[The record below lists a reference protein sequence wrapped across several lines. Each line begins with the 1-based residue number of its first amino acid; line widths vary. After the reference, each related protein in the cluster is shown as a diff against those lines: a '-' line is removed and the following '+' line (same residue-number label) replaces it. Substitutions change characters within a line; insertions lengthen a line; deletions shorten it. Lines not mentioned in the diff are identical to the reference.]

1 MTIDKLDALFAKFAP
16 IQKPEP
22 IIPQKIEEKGK
33 TSGTEDGFAQMFS
46 DAIKEVDNL
55 QSQADN
61 QIEGLTLGRDGVTTH
76 GAMLALERAD
86 TAFQLMSAIR
96 QKIVRAYEDLIRT
109 PI

>member
-16 IQKPEP
+16 IKKPEP
-22 IIPQKIEEKGK
+22 IIPHKVEDKSK
-33 TSGTEDGFAQMFS
+33 ASGSEGGFAQMFS
-46 DAIKEVDNL
+46 DAIKEVDSL
-55 QSQADN
+55 QTQAES

>member
-22 IIPQKIEEKGK
+22 VVPRTVENGSK
-33 TSGTEDGFAQMFS
+33 TPGSEGGFAQMFS
-46 DAIKEVDNL
+46 DAIKEVD
-55 QSQADN
+55 SMQAQAED
-61 QIEGLTLGRDGVTTH
+61 QIEGLTLGKDGVTTH

-96 QKIVRAYEDLIRT
+96 QKIVRAYEDLVRT